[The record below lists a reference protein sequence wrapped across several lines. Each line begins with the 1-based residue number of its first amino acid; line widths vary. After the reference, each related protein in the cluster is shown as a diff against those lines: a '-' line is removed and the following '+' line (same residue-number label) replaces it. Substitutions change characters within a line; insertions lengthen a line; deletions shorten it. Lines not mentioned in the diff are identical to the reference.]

1 MADMLLWLETI
12 CGFQDIC
19 KDWFLVPKPLKV
31 CVCVRVHS
39 GSRSIGIVSRPCSI
53 DHFKMVLVL
62 LLYELQ
68 PTSTISLPGFACK
81 FTLHPCILLVLISD
95 RWLLDHGSQGRA
107 VVTCSRWERKLKH
120 WSSCFFDIMCG
131 QCCQHQSSFL
141 PSLIPILT
149 GAV

>member
-1 MADMLLWLETI
+1 MDFKTYAKI
-12 CGFQDIC
+12 GFLFQ
-19 KDWFLVPKPLKV
+19 KPLKV
-31 CVCVRVHS
+31 CVCVCAFILAVVQLGLCLDLVRL
-39 GSRSIGIVSRPCSI
+39 

-107 VVTCSRWERKLKH
+107 VVTCSR
-120 WSSCFFDIMCG
+120 
-131 QCCQHQSSFL
+131 
-141 PSLIPILT
+141 
-149 GAV
+149 